1 MSTPY
6 NWEPEPEPDDLGP
19 ETLWDEYWANM
30 DASRDEEVP
39 DPEDDAP
46 VPYWP
51 ALQPLTT
58 EQLTAR
64 LARLAEQRQST
75 SATAPV
81 CSRFV
86 PASRVRIKASTHR
99 AEQTPREQRRGCAS
113 LVRRCAV

>member
-46 VPYWP
+46 VPYRP
-51 ALQPLTT
+51 ALQPPTT

-64 LARLAEQRQST
+64 LAQLAEQRQST

-86 PASRVRIKASTHR
+86 PASGGAHHWCEVC
-99 AEQTPREQRRGCAS
+99 GW
-113 LVRRCAV
+113 CAVIHAGSTPLAFC